1 MKILDAVAVV
11 LHEANEPL
19 HFKEIAQRIIEKKLW
34 EKKGKT
40 PEASVNAAL
49 SVDIADFK
57 DTTRF
62 QRIKPGIYAL
72 LEWGKITGSGNPSG
86 NPSTKKKTQR
96 MSFTNAA
103 ERVLVEFG
111 QNTPMHYRDIA
122 KKVLELGWVATESK
136 RPETTLIT
144 QVSVEIKR
152 KKSRGEFPRFVLH
165 GKGLIGLNSQT
176 QAEPELVERIK
187 RHNQKIRRELLKTI
201 QLMPPADFEVLIG
214 ELLVKLGFEDVEVTS
229 ESNDGGIDVRG
240 LMVVGEVIRISMAVQ
255 VKRWKNNVQA
265 PIVQQVRGS
274 LGTHEQGL
282 IITTSNFS
290 KGAQSEARRPD
301 ATPVALMDGEQLVS
315 LLVENDIGV
324 QRMPYELIELQP
336 FNNEGGSSF

>member
-11 LHEANEPL
+11 LDEANGPL
-19 HFKEIAQRIIEKKLW
+19 HFKEITQQIIRKKLW
-34 EKKGKT
+34 KKKGKT

-62 QRIKPGIYAL
+62 RRIKPGVYAL
-72 LEWGKITGSGNPSG
+72 LGGSDPGAPVKPTPES
-86 NPSTKKKTQR
+86 SSKKKTQR

-111 QNTPMHYRDIA
+111 QNAPMHYRDIA
-122 KKVLELGWVATESK
+122 KKILGLGWVATESK

-144 QVSVEIKR
+144 QVSIEIKR

-187 RHNQKIRRELLKTI
+187 RHNQKTRRELLKTI
-201 QLMPPADFEVLIG
+201 QQMPPADFEVLIG
-214 ELLVKLGFEDVEVTS
+214 ELLVKIGFEDVEVTS
-229 ESNDGGIDVRG
+229 ASSDGGIDVRG

-290 KGAQSEARRPD
+290 KGAQSEARRLD
-301 ATPVALMDGEQLVS
+301 AIPVALMDGEQLVS

-324 QRMPYELIELQP
+324 QRMSYELIELQP